1 MCSHEDTIDDVRNG
15 CEVCLQCGQVTSNL
29 MLPHKSEDIP
39 ASSTMTFDNEFQIR
53 NELLDLCS
61 ALYIDGGFIVD
72 QAITNLHR
80 YSKDQEMGNLLR
92 INISKHSDRCLLAY
106 VLWETFNQNNVP
118 RSPHEIAY
126 FFNLP
131 VHDIMR
137 AEKTLNIASTF
148 CVPSTYVHRL
158 CAEIELNFRLTLII
172 EKIIQS
178 SLDHCMHRPETIIG
192 GIILAMKN
200 AVLKKKIPVQKKCVT
215 FDDKFTNDD
224 TDIDEINLMNTV
236 KHQILGKKFDETITQ
251 CLKKISAKTLAE
263 KFHVSEASMY
273 SFRSKLDVHCLN
285 IMYMNIVLL

>member
-29 MLPHKSEDIP
+29 MFSYNLEDIAVP
-39 ASSTMTFDNEFQIR
+39 SMTFDNEFQIR
-53 NELLDLCS
+53 NELMDVCS
-61 ALYIDGGFIVD
+61 AIYNEGGFIVD
-72 QAITNLHR
+72 QVIANLHR

-131 VHDIMR
+131 VHDVMK
-137 AEKTLNIASTF
+137 AEKTLNIATTF
-148 CVPSTYVHRL
+148 CVPSSYVHRL
-158 CAEIELNFRLTLII
+158 CAEVELNFRLTLII

-192 GIILAMKN
+192 GIILAIKN
-200 AVLKKKIPVQKKCVT
+200 VILKKKISNQKKYIT
-215 FDDKFTNDD
+215 FDTIKNEDNDK
-224 TDIDEINLMNTV
+224 DEIEMMNTV
-236 KHQILGKKFDETITQ
+236 KNQILEKKFDETIIQ
-251 CLKKISAKTLAE
+251 CLKKISAKSLAE
-263 KFHVSEASMY
+263 NFHVSEASMY
-273 SFRSKLDVHCLN
+273 SFKSKLDSHCLN